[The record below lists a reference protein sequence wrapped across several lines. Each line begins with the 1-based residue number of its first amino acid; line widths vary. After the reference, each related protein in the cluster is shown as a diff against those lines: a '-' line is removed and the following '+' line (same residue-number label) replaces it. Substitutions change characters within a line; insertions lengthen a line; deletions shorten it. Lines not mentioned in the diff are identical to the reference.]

1 MANGRQ
7 GATRIRSAWR
17 PGVSKREALERDA
30 RRGPA
35 GHGRRVDHQA
45 THCGIGLAGYRKRV
59 GDRQRET
66 QRSQAITDH
75 LQLRS
80 TERGLLAEVQAVDLG
95 EVTLLVAVLV
105 FLNRVGAKG
114 VAASER

>member
-1 MANGRQ
+1 MA
-7 GATRIRSAWR
+7 RSEFMPVAR
-17 PGVSKREALERDA
+17 GVKGLQERDA
-30 RRGPA
+30 RRGSA
-35 GHGRRVDHQA
+35 GQGRRVDHQA

-95 EVTLLVAVLV
+95 IYWCHSWINCYFRQALGLE
-105 FLNRVGAKG
+105 
-114 VAASER
+114 